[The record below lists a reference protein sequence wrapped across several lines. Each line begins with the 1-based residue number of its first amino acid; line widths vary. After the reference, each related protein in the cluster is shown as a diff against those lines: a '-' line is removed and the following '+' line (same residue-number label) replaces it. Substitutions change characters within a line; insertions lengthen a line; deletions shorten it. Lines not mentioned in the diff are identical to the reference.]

1 MVHSPQLQLLGRPR
15 LAVADGRLGEGL
27 PDKAY
32 VLAALLVLGPRE
44 PTSRDV
50 LMTRLWEDAG
60 RANALTNM
68 RQLVARIRHLETSL
82 GVSLFEVSRT
92 SIMVADATS
101 VDLSILAQVAPVA
114 SAQRLDELVALYRGD
129 LLEGIEG
136 LGLELTRWV
145 NSERKSLRERF
156 IGATLDGAARVGG
169 PAAVRALK
177 RLNDIAPYD
186 EAVGRGLLQALFD
199 TGDVQGTARV
209 YNDLRS
215 RLRDDLH
222 IQPSA
227 ATDELFLHLMRQA
240 PEPHNRVSAS
250 AKKAQADANNAAGTV
265 EPGKLRDT
273 TGIPRLAI
281 LMPSKA
287 PLSAAGARATALAGA
302 LMEDVTIGLCRLRSV
317 AMIAP
322 HSAWQFS
329 RSNFIDAVKPFDIDY
344 VLETQVGDDPSGG
357 DGALR
362 LAVKLVHTATRQI
375 PWAEKYSL
383 QVGDAA
389 ARYRD
394 LTNWIVRTL
403 GDAVEQAEL
412 VKHGAVRDPGAYGL
426 YLNGRQH
433 MRVLDLPSL
442 RRARKLFAAAIER
455 APNFSLAHS
464 GIARTLV
471 FEWVLRA
478 QGNKE
483 LLEEAVRSATRAIS
497 LDPFDGDGH
506 RELGRAALYLGDLD
520 ESLRG
525 FDRAEQYAPHH
536 ADMLADY
543 ADTLIHNSSTAEAK
557 ARIDAALDLN
567 PLPPDDYRWT
577 AGGINFFLGNYD
589 EALSHLERMKN
600 LDPAL
605 KLLAACAIR
614 AGDKPAARKYK
625 DRALEL
631 NPDFDLESW
640 ITKLPQRDPRHRK
653 EYADALKA
661 AGFH

>member
-1 MVHSPQLQLLGRPR
+1 MVHAPQLQLLGRPR
-15 LAVADGRLGEGL
+15 LAVAGGRLAEGL

-32 VLAALLVLGPRE
+32 VLAALLVLGPGG
-44 PTSRDV
+44 PTSRDE
-50 LMTRLWEDAG
+50 LMARLWEDAT

-82 GVSLFEVSRT
+82 GVALFEVSRT
-92 SIMVADATS
+92 SIVIAEATS
-101 VDLSILAQVAPVA
+101 SDLSMLSQVGPVA
-114 SAQRLDELVALYRGD
+114 SAQRLDDLVALYRGD
-129 LLEGIEG
+129 LLEGIDG
-136 LGLELTRWV
+136 LGLGLTRWI
-145 NSERKSLRERF
+145 NAERQRVRERF
-156 IGATLDGAARVGG
+156 IGETLDGALRVGG
-169 PAAVRALK
+169 QAAIRALR
-177 RLNDIAPYD
+177 RLSEISRYD
-186 EAVGRGLLQALFD
+186 ESVCRGLLQALFD
-199 TGDVQGTARV
+199 VGDVQGTALV

-222 IQPSA
+222 IEPSA

-240 PEPHNRVSAS
+240 PESYGRPPAS
-250 AKKAQADANNAAGTV
+250 ARTAKAEAATAGS
-265 EPGKLRDT
+265 EPSKLRDT

-281 LMPSKA
+281 LMPAKA
-287 PLSAAGARATALAGA
+287 PLSTVGVHATALAGA

-329 RSNFIDAVKPFDIDY
+329 RANFIDAVKPFDIDY

-357 DGALR
+357 EGALR

-394 LTNWIVRTL
+394 LTNWIIRTL

-412 VKHGAVRDPGAYGL
+412 VKHGALRDPGAYGL

-483 LLEEAVRSATRAIS
+483 LLEEAVRSARRAIS

-520 ESLRG
+520 GSLRG

-589 EALSHLERMKN
+589 EALAHLVRMKN

-614 AGDKPAARKYK
+614 AGDKPAARKYR

-653 EYADALKA
+653 EYSDALKA